1 MRHILIALALIV
13 AAAPHAQAQER
24 HRCLARFSSQYLGE
38 SERLLNRGLT
48 PAEQTDLE
56 LSFDEADALFDR
68 RSRVRDN
75 RYENSAVAYLQRM
88 IDRYPRPQPIDDL
101 GPRAIIAG
109 FDQRSPR
116 DGLIVVEIERGIR
129 VLEFV
134 NSDPER
140 ALAYTGASL
149 EACP

>member
-1 MRHILIALALIV
+1 MRLILITLALLL
-13 AAAPHAQAQER
+13 AAAPQAQAQER
-24 HRCLARFSSQYLGE
+24 HRCLAHFNSQYLGE

-88 IDRYPRPQPIDDL
+88 IERYPRPQPLEEL

-109 FDQRSPR
+109 FDARSPR

-134 NSDPER
+134 RSDPER
-140 ALAYTGASL
+140 ALAYTAASL

>member
-1 MRHILIALALIV
+1 MRFILITLALLL
-13 AAAPHAQAQER
+13 AAAPETHAQDR
-24 HRCLARFSSQYLGE
+24 RRCLAHFNSQYLGE
-38 SERLLNRGLT
+38 SERLLDRGLT

-88 IDRYPRPQPIDDL
+88 IERYPRSEPLEDL
-101 GPRAIIAG
+101 GPRAIISG
-109 FDQRSPR
+109 FDGRSPR

-134 NSDPER
+134 RSDPER
-140 ALAYTGASL
+140 ALAYTAASL